1 MVDCG
6 STSAKDSAAVLRSH
20 IEQGCNFVATQRPL
34 WRLRSRIASALDD
47 DDEGGTSPAV
57 RVLSMAFL
65 REPVSRGIAT
75 WQHSG
80 VGLVGLSM
88 RFNNTSALRAIS
100 RGRLADSAPVTTF
113 RAVQTHRHVSS
124 MGKTAT
130 VS

>member
-6 STSAKDSAAVLRSH
+6 STSAKDSAAVLRSR

-57 RVLSMAFL
+57 RLLSMAFL

-75 WQHSG
+75 WCA
-80 VGLVGLSM
+80 LPKPCP
-88 RFNNTSALRAIS
+88 RSASTTWLAIS
-100 RGRLADSAPVTTF
+100 ARCCHARTPTLTLTLTLTLSQP
-113 RAVQTHRHVSS
+113 
-124 MGKTAT
+124 
-130 VS
+130 

>member
-6 STSAKDSAAVLRSH
+6 STSAKDSAAVLRSR

-57 RVLSMAFL
+57 RLLSMAFL

-75 WQHSG
+75 WCA
-80 VGLVGLSM
+80 LPTPCP
-88 RFNNTSALRAIS
+88 RSAS
-100 RGRLADSAPVTTF
+100 TTWLATLAWCC
-113 RAVQTHRHVSS
+113 HVR
-124 MGKTAT
+124 T
-130 VS
+130 